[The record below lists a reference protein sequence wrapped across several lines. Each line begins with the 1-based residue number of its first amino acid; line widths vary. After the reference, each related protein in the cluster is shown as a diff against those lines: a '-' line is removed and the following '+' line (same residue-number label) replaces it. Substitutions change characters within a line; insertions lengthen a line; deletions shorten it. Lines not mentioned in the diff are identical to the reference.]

1 LLVTASTFS
10 TLAQT
15 ATPEGPTGTSTTL
28 APGQTTT
35 VRSFLIPAAGATV
48 TITPLVTS
56 GELVG
61 DYQFAGTP
69 DGMGAYTDANGDV
82 VLFVNHEWTP
92 NEAGSDEGNLT
103 GGRVS
108 RLVLDGATG
117 AVTSGEYVL
126 DGSEGWWDL
135 CSASLAGP
143 AQGYDQPL
151 FLSGEETT
159 DGPMGGQVFAVDGAT
174 GTVTPLP
181 WLGHFN
187 HEQELPVPGFGDKKV
202 IVLTDDD
209 SSGSEIY
216 LYVANSEADL
226 LSGKGQLSVFKADEA
241 TNTADIAKGTTL
253 TGQFVPIDQQDNP
266 DAETLQN
273 AVEGAGAFT
282 FVRAEDVAS
291 NPATPNVLYF
301 ADTGDNADPNLD
313 ASGRPLTANGRIY
326 RITLDSTDPTKVT
339 ALDVL
344 LDGDRGDDM
353 RNPDNVAV
361 SADGKTLMI
370 EEDLNDYNRHE
381 NSEATGRVL
390 SLDLGSGTVTPVATL
405 DQSDGDG
412 VVDAGDVAGSWEA
425 SGMIDV
431 SDLFGP
437 GTWLTG
443 VQAHTRMTPQFGGVD
458 EGGQLLLLKTS

>member
-1 LLVTASTFS
+1 L
-10 TLAQT
+10 
-15 ATPEGPTGTSTTL
+15 TPARP
-28 APGQTTT
+28 
-35 VRSFLIPAAGATV
+35 FLIPAAEANV

-61 DYQFAGTP
+61 DYPFAGTP
-69 DGMGAYTDANGDV
+69 DGMGAYKDANGDII
-82 VLFVNHEWTP
+82 LFVNHEWTP
-92 NEAGSDEGNLT
+92 KQPGSDEGNLT

-117 AVTSGEYVL
+117 AVKSGAYVL

-143 AQGYDQPL
+143 ATGYDQPL

-174 GTVTPLP
+174 STVTPLP
-181 WLGHFN
+181 WLGHFH
-187 HEQELPVPGFGDKKV
+187 HEQELPAPGFGNKKV

-209 SSGSEIY
+209 ASGSEVY

-226 LSGKGQLSVFKADEA
+226 LSGKGQLSVFTAGNAKG
-241 TNTADIAKGTTL
+241 TADIAKGTTL
-253 TGQFVPIDQQDNP
+253 TGQFVPIDQKDNT
-266 DAETLQN
+266 DAGTLQK
-273 AVEGAGAFT
+273 AVDAAGAFT
-282 FVRAEDVAS
+282 FVRAEDVAY

-301 ADTGDNADPNLD
+301 SDTGDNEDPNLD
-313 ASGRPLTANGRIY
+313 ASGKPLTANGRIY
-326 RITLDSTDPTKVT
+326 QITLDPSDPTKVT
-339 ALDVL
+339 ALEVL
-344 LDGDRGDDM
+344 LDGDRGDDI

-370 EEDLNDYNRHE
+370 QEDLNSYNRQA
-381 NSEATGRVL
+381 NSDATGRVL
-390 SLDLGSGTVTPVATL
+390 ALDLDSGTVIPVARL

-412 VVDAGDVAGSWEA
+412 LVDPGDVAGSWET
-425 SGMIDV
+425 SGIIDV

-443 VQAHTRMTPQFGGVD
+443 VQAHTRQTPQFGGVD
-458 EGGQLLLLKTS
+458 EGGQLLLIRTR